1 MFKNKKMISLFLSLI
16 LLFSVV
22 APAYAQSEECDCEST
37 VVYTNAEN
45 GMSVVEVKNNN
56 DGNTHYATVSS
67 TISINSEDNLALLAN
82 NNESVVVERT
92 YFQFEKN
99 LEEAIKSANSAPVLG
114 EIGIQSGFW
123 KGSKIEKIW
132 SAVKGFGYKVYI
144 AAGDASYIIGLGV
157 AAVGALF
164 GILAAKAIITAGFA
178 AAVTAIVT
186 GLILTAYQVVRDE
199 DMSVTF
205 EMYERDLVRSIVCL
219 TVGDEVGK
227 TTVKNILMH
236 FFWPRDLPTKCF

>member
-1 MFKNKKMISLFLSLI
+1 
-16 LLFSVV
+16 
-22 APAYAQSEECDCEST
+22 
-37 VVYTNAEN
+37 
-45 GMSVVEVKNNN
+45 MSVVEVINNN
-56 DGNTHYATVSS
+56 DGNTHYATISS
-67 TISINSEDNLALLAN
+67 TISINNEDNLALLAD
-82 NNESVVVERT
+82 NNESIVVERT

-99 LEEAIKSANSAPVLG
+99 LEEAIESANSVPAQG
-114 EIGIQSGFW
+114 EIGVQSGFW

-144 AAGDASYIIGLGV
+144 ATGDASYILGLGV

-178 AAVTAIVT
+178 AITAIVT

-199 DMSVTF
+199 DMSVAF
-205 EMYERDLVRSIVCL
+205 EMYKRNLVRSIVCL

-227 TTVKNILMH
+227 TTVKNIGISSGHVNCQQNASKL
-236 FFWPRDLPTKCF
+236 